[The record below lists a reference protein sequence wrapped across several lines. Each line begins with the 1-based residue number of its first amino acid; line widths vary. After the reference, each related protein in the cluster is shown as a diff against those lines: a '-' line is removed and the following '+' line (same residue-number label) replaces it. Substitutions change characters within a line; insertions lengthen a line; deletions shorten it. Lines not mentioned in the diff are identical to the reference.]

1 MALTLG
7 LGLRIGGRRGSG
19 GAAGP
24 QITGWTIDTAPD
36 PDAVDFTC
44 DMAATID
51 WLVNQTPT
59 MTAAAIVAAVA
70 ASGGDARGS
79 YVWDGVADSDF
90 TIDLSAVP
98 AGDYYL
104 HGVGRSGSLVGNAV
118 VTAFTSAAA
127 SITVVGSFTGTG
139 NSPGSITMSGLTE
152 NDYVIAV
159 AMMASNT
166 VRTGTMNSA
175 GWTLLG
181 NTSANST
188 CDSALYA
195 WGKRMSSSPDTAISI
210 SLSGASA
217 DGRILVAQAYRG
229 VDTTTALDVAVV
241 TASNVNSRAANPG
254 AVTPVTAGA
263 IVVSIGGAAYLNPSV
278 DMTEPALSDVL
289 AHKGSGSTYSASM
302 LIGHQDWTSGALNP
316 AAMTISGSVSGDSWA
331 AMTIALRPA

>member
-1 MALTLG
+1 MFG
-7 LGLRIGGRRGSG
+7 FGFVPGMWKPGS

-51 WLVNQTPT
+51 WLVNQTPA

-79 YVWDGVADSDF
+79 YVWDGVADSEF

-104 HGVGRSGSLVGNAV
+104 HGVGRSGALVGNAV
-118 VTAFTSAAA
+118 VTTFTSPAAA
-127 SITVVGSFTGTG
+127 ITVVGSFTGVG
-139 NSPGSITMSGLTE
+139 GSTSIITMSGLAE
-152 NDYVIAV
+152 NDYAIA
-159 AMMASNT
+159 AGMMASNA
-166 VRTGTMNSA
+166 VRIGTMNSA

-181 NTSANST
+181 TVSANAT
-188 CDSALYA
+188 CDSSLYV
-195 WGKRMSSSPDTAISI
+195 WGKRMGAVPDTSISI
-210 SLSGASA
+210 GMSGSGGDA
-217 DGRILVAQAYRG
+217 RISFAQVYRG

-241 TASNVNSRAANPG
+241 TASNINNRAANPG
-254 AVTPVTAGA
+254 AVTPTTAGA
-263 IVVSIGGAAYLNPSV
+263 KVISVMAAAYLQPAV
-278 DMTEPALSDVL
+278 DMTAPALSDVL
-289 AHKGSGSTYSASM
+289 AHKGAGGTYAASL
-302 LIGHQDWTSGALNP
+302 LIGHQDWTSGSLDP
-316 AAMTISGSVSGDSWA
+316 AAATISGSISGDSWA